1 MQLGTQFVSGQ
12 CATTAIEFFGKV
24 LKIDSEHTEAKLAF
38 AEANIKRDEFKKISI
53 KGEKAPVSVYEVL
66 GINEPHA
73 GSKKIPDTD
82 LHDLKKHP
90 LESARILKKMGYE
103 SDNILQ
109 MVENHHKHFDNSGY
123 PHGKKGEEIP
133 WCTYSGRC
141 RRV

>member
-1 MQLGTQFVSGQ
+1 MNLRKYQLGG
-12 CATTAIEFFGKV
+12 
-24 LKIDSEHTEAKLAF
+24 
-38 AEANIKRDEFKKISI
+38 
-53 KGEKAPVSVYEVL
+53 KAPISVYEVL
-66 GINEPHA
+66 GINDPMLDQ
-73 GSKKIPDTD
+73 KKIPDTD

-109 MVENHHKHFDNSGY
+109 MVENHHEHFDGSGY